1 MATAFSN
8 LSSVWAR
15 TVAEEAASLAHGGDP
30 PTSPLAFL
38 LDQTAAVDDVGHGTL
53 ATLML
58 DLYECS
64 AWGAAPSD
72 WGALLDRRS
81 ALLRGAEAALLS
93 AKTCHLPSV
102 AASCGCGD
110 EYRSSILAGAGR
122 SDRSAAASLAGAE
135 FGLSVVVVDLERDVL
150 FFKASPLP
158 TTPALH
164 AALTR
169 AVTDA
174 RAIVSA
180 SIKGSAG
187 LWSRLAA
194 AAAAE
199 ADAAAKA
206 GGRPFAC
213 PRTPPRR
220 KNDPRSPLG
229 GEDVVTLYEKA
240 MARVTIRLEQVVSTI
255 NGGDAALAA
264 VLRARAPSPPSA
276 PATPVATPRVGW
288 RGGSGGINFDDLLA
302 GLNVAATEKGRTWA
316 HEEAEP

>member
-1 MATAFSN
+1 MVTAFSN

-15 TVAEEAASLAHGGDP
+15 TVSEEAASLAHGGDP

-38 LDQTAAVDDVGHGTL
+38 LDQSSAVDDVCHGTL

-64 AWGAAPSD
+64 AWGAAPQD
-72 WGALLDRRS
+72 WASLMDRRT

-93 AKTCHLPSV
+93 AKTHHLPSV
-102 AASCGCGD
+102 AASCGVGE
-110 EYRSSILAGAGR
+110 EYCASILAGAGR
-122 SDRSAAASLAGAE
+122 SDRGAAASLAGAA
-135 FGLSVVVVDLERDVL
+135 FGLSVVVVDLQRDLVFL
-150 FFKASPLP
+150 RASPDP

-180 SIKGSAG
+180 SVKGSAG
-187 LWSRLAA
+187 LWARLAA

-199 ADAAAKA
+199 ADAAAKS

-220 KNDPRSPLG
+220 AADPRSPLG

-240 MARVTIRLEQVVSTI
+240 MARVTIRLEQVASTI
-255 NGGDAALAA
+255 DGGDAALAA

-288 RGGSGGINFDDLLA
+288 RGSGGVNFDDLLA

-316 HEEAEP
+316 HEEAEQ